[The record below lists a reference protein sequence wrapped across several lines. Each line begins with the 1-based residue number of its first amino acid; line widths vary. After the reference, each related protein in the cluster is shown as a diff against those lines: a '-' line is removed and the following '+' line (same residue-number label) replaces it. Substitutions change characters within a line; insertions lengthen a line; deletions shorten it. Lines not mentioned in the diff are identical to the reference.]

1 MVDHSAGSSGN
12 VGSKAKAGGASWH
25 WQIKLRQVHRSTP
38 QEMYWS
44 FPGKLIF
51 RKGKTLEKA
60 HQFKDYEQD
69 VVDNE
74 RPLAT
79 IAICR
84 NTKEDR
90 TN

>member
-1 MVDHSAGSSGN
+1 
-12 VGSKAKAGGASWH
+12 
-25 WQIKLRQVHRSTP
+25 
-38 QEMYWS
+38 MYWS

-51 RKGKTLEKA
+51 MKGKTREKA

-84 NTKEDR
+84 NTKEYR